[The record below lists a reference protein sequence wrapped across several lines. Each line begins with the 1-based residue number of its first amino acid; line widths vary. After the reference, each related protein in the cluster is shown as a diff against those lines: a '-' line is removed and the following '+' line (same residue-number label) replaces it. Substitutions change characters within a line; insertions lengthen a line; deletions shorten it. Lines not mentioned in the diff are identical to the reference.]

1 MLIMLIIYCLLNK
14 VNKMIVTSYME
25 QVQTLVKQLKYRSK
39 LIKMYPLLLSRNVLC
54 ENAFYQ
60 QFYANIL
67 SEKNIQN
74 FKQLY

>member
-1 MLIMLIIYCLLNK
+1 
-14 VNKMIVTSYME
+14 MIVTSYME

>member
-67 SEKNIQN
+67 CEKNI
-74 FKQLY
+74 